1 MVERSIDYL
10 GAILGWAWIDPLIP
24 RVSMVHPMLILK
36 LNYSQVHIATK
47 QEGASPYCAFID

>member
-36 LNYSQVHIATK
+36 LNYSQFFLSKTGGCK
-47 QEGASPYCAFID
+47 PLLCFY